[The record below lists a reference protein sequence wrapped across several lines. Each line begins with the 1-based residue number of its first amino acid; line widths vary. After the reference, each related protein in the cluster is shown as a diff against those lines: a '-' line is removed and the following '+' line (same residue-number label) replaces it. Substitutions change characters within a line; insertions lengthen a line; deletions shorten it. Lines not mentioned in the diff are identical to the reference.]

1 MPPKKSIYQKKDQIS
16 HVLDR
21 SDLWVGSTRPKNSE
35 EFIVIKDKNGDFKI
49 IKKII
54 NYPPAFLRIF
64 IEALSNAIDNYQR
77 SNKTKTPSKM
87 IKININ
93 EDTGETSVWNDGQA
107 IPIEI
112 HPEEKMY
119 NHTLIFGHLLSGS
132 NYDDTEQRDVSGRNG
147 IGIKATSIFSKK
159 FTVFGLDS
167 ASKKTFSQTWK
178 NNMREV
184 EDPIIKDTKLNDN
197 FTKVTYFPE
206 FERFGLEGY
215 TSDIISLFLKY
226 IIDASMLMNTVDVYF
241 NEELIPV
248 KDLESYSQLYETS
261 TNDSLLI
268 KNKNCEV
275 LVCPANINEFQAI
288 SFVNGVYTKL
298 GGVHVDT
305 CSEAIFRPLVEKFN
319 KKDKPQVN
327 IKDIKQ
333 FFRIFIV
340 CTLPNPEFSSQE
352 KDKLESPKLNFE
364 IKQADIN
371 KILKWN
377 VIEEINDIIKMK
389 EMVVLKKS
397 EKKKKG
403 YTKIEGLDPAN
414 NAGGKLG
421 YQCSL
426 IVCEGLS
433 AKTFAVAGIK
443 KGVYDKAGRD
453 WFGCLPLRGKC
464 IALDTPILLWNGQI
478 KKAQDIKVGDI
489 LVNDMGEQTTV
500 LELFSG
506 TDTMYEVQQLKGD
519 NYTVNSEHTLTLKVS
534 GNCSITW
541 LDKKNC
547 WNMEYFD
554 RDTMKIKNKQIFC
567 SNENG
572 ECEQEICEVVDCKD
586 YQKSFC
592 DRSSLTRHYNRKHK
606 DLEYPKPKKS
616 IVCYNS
622 TKSKD
627 EGYIEILEFQ
637 KTINDDNIVDID
649 IKEYLKLDD
658 RVKHLLKGF
667 KLNNYIKWDKKDVLL
682 DPYIL
687 GMWLGD
693 GLASGYG
700 FAGEDIEL
708 INEWRLWCIKNNCEI
723 VHNNRDSFTIRKK
736 DSLKLGGKAKKINIG
751 SSNSSN
757 KNCRACSDKVSESC
771 SNDKELAE
779 LNKNRT
785 IQIIDYD
792 NKEVYGSNPLRE
804 ALKKYNLIDNKHIPI
819 DYIINDKETRLKLLA
834 GFIDTDG
841 YVGKC
846 GRIEICQ
853 SKDRKNMLDSLLLIC
868 RSLGFY
874 CYINEKK
881 ASYIDKDGKKI
892 YKEAYRLSVSGNGIS
907 EIPTKLPR
915 KKLEHVFVKDSLN
928 TGINIVEKGQGE
940 YVGFMTDK
948 THRFLLGDFTVT
960 HNCLNVRNSI
970 PTTIAKNKVITD
982 LIQALNLRHDLDY
995 TDDKNYKTLSY
1006 GKVILLTDADCDGLH
1021 ISGLVMNFIHYLFPS
1036 ILERKDP
1043 YIISMC
1049 TPIVRVFNKGND
1061 LLFYDENRYKQYEKE
1076 QLEKNKTFKSKYY
1089 KGLGTTKPEDVPD
1102 IFGSKLIE
1110 YNNDEY
1116 SNSNMNK
1123 VFHKKFA
1130 DTRKEWLENYEIN
1143 QDFSLDDQG
1152 KIVNMDISDFLNNE
1166 VIKFSHNDCKR
1177 SIPSLFDG
1185 LKESQRKVFYAI
1197 KKKNLTYNKT
1207 SLKVAQLGG
1216 YVAEHSNYHHGEQNL
1231 YDTIVKMAQ
1240 DFVGSNNIPL
1250 LYRDGMFGTRM
1261 SLGKDSASARYI
1273 FTKMESIT
1281 PLIFREEDD
1290 ILLDYVID
1298 DGDIVEP
1305 KFYIPILPM
1314 ILINGCIGIGT
1325 GYSSS
1330 IPSYNPLDI
1339 IECIKIWLDNDGEV
1353 LIKDP
1358 DDGVTLSMFPDIHP
1372 WYRGFKGT
1380 VEKCDNKYITYGL
1393 INKNKDKVEIT
1404 EIPINMSID
1413 NFKEKLEDL
1422 MVNKTIKNMKNY
1434 SSPNEVNFLVTESD
1448 DGILCSLDN
1457 LGLYSYIHTTNM
1469 VLFNEKEQLKK
1480 YTVDQILNE
1489 FCKMRYSYY
1498 EKRKKHIIVSLEKEL
1513 KFLGNKERFI
1523 TEIVNKKLNVMN
1535 VDEDVLIA
1543 ELEKK
1548 GYDKFNKTEDVNDD
1562 ESDTKNGYNYL
1573 LKLPVRTLTANQ
1585 IQKIKNDILS
1595 LKTKLKNTINTTEKN
1610 MWLNELKEFEIEYE
1624 KWLKNISKNGTSKTS
1639 KKIVLKKK

>member
-1 MPPKKSIYQKKDQIS
+1 
-16 HVLDR
+16 
-21 SDLWVGSTRPKNSE
+21 
-35 EFIVIKDKNGDFKI
+35 
-49 IKKII
+49 
-54 NYPPAFLRIF
+54 
-64 IEALSNAIDNYQR
+64 
-77 SNKTKTPSKM
+77 
-87 IKININ
+87 
-93 EDTGETSVWNDGQA
+93 
-107 IPIEI
+107 
-112 HPEEKMY
+112 
-119 NHTLIFGHLLSGS
+119 
-132 NYDDTEQRDVSGRNG
+132 
-147 IGIKATSIFSKK
+147 
-159 FTVFGLDS
+159 
-167 ASKKTFSQTWK
+167 
-178 NNMREV
+178 
-184 EDPIIKDTKLNDN
+184 
-197 FTKVTYFPE
+197 
-206 FERFGLEGY
+206 
-215 TSDIISLFLKY
+215 
-226 IIDASMLMNTVDVYF
+226 
-241 NEELIPV
+241 
-248 KDLESYSQLYETS
+248 
-261 TNDSLLI
+261 
-268 KNKNCEV
+268 
-275 LVCPANINEFQAI
+275 
-288 SFVNGVYTKL
+288 
-298 GGVHVDT
+298 
-305 CSEAIFRPLVEKFN
+305 
-319 KKDKPQVN
+319 
-327 IKDIKQ
+327 
-333 FFRIFIV
+333 
-340 CTLPNPEFSSQE
+340 
-352 KDKLESPKLNFE
+352 
-364 IKQADIN
+364 
-371 KILKWN
+371 
-377 VIEEINDIIKMK
+377 MK

-464 IALDTPILLWNGQI
+464 TALDTPILLWNGQI

-567 SNENG
+567 SNG

-592 DRSSLTRHYNRKHK
+592 NRSSLTRH
-606 DLEYPKPKKS
+606 
-616 IVCYNS
+616 YNS

-1281 PLIFREEDD
+1281 PLLFREEDD
-1290 ILLDYVID
+1290 VLLDYVVD
-1298 DGDIVEP
+1298 DGDVVEP

-1314 ILINGCIGIGT
+1314 ILVNGCIGIGT

-1339 IECIKIWLDNDGEV
+1339 IECIKVWLDNDGEV

-1358 DDGVTLSMFPDIHP
+1358 DDGVTISMFPEIDP

-1380 VEKCDNKYITYGL
+1380 IEKYDNKYITHGVM
-1393 INKNKDKVEIT
+1393 NKNKDKVEIT
-1404 EIPINMSID
+1404 EIPVNMSID
-1413 NFKEKLEDL
+1413 SFKEKLEDL

-1434 SSPNEVNFLVTESD
+1434 SSPNEVNFLLTESD

-1523 TEIVNKKLNVMN
+1523 TEIINKKLNIMN
-1535 VDEDVLIA
+1535 IDEDVLVA

-1548 GYDKFNKTEDVNDD
+1548 GYDKFNKTEDINED
-1562 ESDTKNGYNYL
+1562 ENDTKNGYNYL

-1624 KWLKNISKNGTSKTS
+1624 KWVKNISKTGSSKTS